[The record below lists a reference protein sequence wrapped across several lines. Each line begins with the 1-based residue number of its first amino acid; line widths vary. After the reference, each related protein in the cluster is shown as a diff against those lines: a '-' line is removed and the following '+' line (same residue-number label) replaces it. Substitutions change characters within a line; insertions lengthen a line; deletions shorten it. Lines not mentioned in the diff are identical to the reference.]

1 MVLNKDRVLI
11 WKPLFD
17 QLNCSTN
24 LKVQLFLML
33 FILVF
38 ILPLA
43 ITSIQVWNE
52 SIQINYALWIVKA
65 GAGGNG

>member
-1 MVLNKDRVLI
+1 MKATFWSI
-11 WKPLFD
+11 ELFYKFE
-17 QLNCSTN
+17 STT
-24 LKVQLFLML
+24 FLML